1 MLPVRILNFDDS
13 LLRQDRLIKQFS
25 PALTDLC
32 EFAPLCRQSMNGN
45 TARSL
50 KSKLDPALKSA
61 ITFLGSGDFHHIS
74 SLLLEQFEEPIS
86 LIVFD
91 HHPDW
96 DIMPPKYG
104 CGSWV
109 TRALR
114 MPNLKKAVLLGISSQ
129 DISTFAIQTGNLSA
143 LKNDRVEIY
152 PYQHAP
158 TRVALKKIADNR
170 SIAVKRGFFVSEINW
185 LELKDQD
192 LAGFMSLLIG
202 RIPTKRIYISI
213 DKDCLSS
220 EFALTNWE
228 EGRFKLDELLFLLKC
243 LKDNFSL
250 AGVDITGE
258 YSPARKIQGWIKAK
272 FSALDHPKDY
282 TARNRPQ
289 AEIDGINECTNIRIL
304 EVLA

>member
-1 MLPVRILNFDDS
+1 MLPVRVLNFDDS
-13 LLRQDRLIKQFS
+13 LVRQNQLIKQFA
-25 PALTDLC
+25 PKFTGLR
-32 EFAPLCRQSMNGN
+32 EFAPSCRQGMNGA

-96 DIMPPKYG
+96 DIMPPRYG

-114 MPNLKKAVLLGISSQ
+114 MPNLKKVVLLGISSQ

-152 PYQHAP
+152 PYYHPP
-158 TRVALKKIADNR
+158 TKVIFRKVPDNC
-170 SIAVKRGFFVSEINW
+170 SIAVKHGVFVSEIRW
-185 LELKDQD
+185 SQLKGRELSE
-192 LAGFMSLLIG
+192 FMVQLMA

-220 EFALTNWE
+220 EFALTNWQ
-228 EGRFKLDELLFLLKC
+228 EGHFKLDELLFLLKS
-243 LKDNFSL
+243 LKNNFSL

-258 YSPARKIQGWIKAK
+258 YSPAGTIQGWIKAK
-272 FSALDHPKDY
+272 LSALDHPNDY
-282 TARNRPQ
+282 TARNHSEI
-289 AEIDGINECTNIRIL
+289 EIDTVNERTNIRIL
-304 EVLA
+304 EALA

>member
-13 LLRQDRLIKQFS
+13 LSRQGRLIKRFV
-25 PALTDLC
+25 PAFTDLR
-32 EFAPLCRQSMNGN
+32 EFAPLCRQGMSGKV
-45 TARSL
+45 ARSL
-50 KSKLDPALKSA
+50 KSKLGPALKSA

-96 DIMPPKYG
+96 DIMPPGYG

-109 TRALR
+109 TQVLR
-114 MPNLKKAVLLGISSQ
+114 MPNLKKAVLLGVSSH
-129 DISTFAIQTGNLSA
+129 DISTFAIQTGNLNA
-143 LKNDRVEIY
+143 LKNDRIEIY
-152 PYQHAP
+152 PYQHLP
-158 TRVALKKIADNR
+158 TRVVFRKIPNNL
-170 SIAVKRGFFVSEINW
+170 SIDIKRGFFLSEIRW
-185 LELKDQD
+185 RELKGRD
-192 LAGFMSLLIG
+192 LAGFISLLIA

-228 EGRFKLDELLFLLKC
+228 EGCFKLDELLFLLKS
-243 LKDNFSL
+243 LKNNFSL

-258 YSPARKIQGWIKAK
+258 YSPLGKVKGMVKAK
-272 FSALDHPKDY
+272 LAALDHPKDY
-282 TARNRPQ
+282 TACNRTQ
-289 AEIDGINECTNIRIL
+289 TEIDLINEDTNIKIL
-304 EVLA
+304 ETLA